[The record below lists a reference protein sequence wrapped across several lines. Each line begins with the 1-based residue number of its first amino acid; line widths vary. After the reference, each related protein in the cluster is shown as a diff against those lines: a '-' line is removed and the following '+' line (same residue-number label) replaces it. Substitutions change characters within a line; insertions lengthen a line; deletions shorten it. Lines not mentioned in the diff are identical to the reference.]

1 MSRDL
6 SHFIDL
12 ESLPLRSPG
21 NDQYQALV
29 AGARQA
35 LASDGCYVL
44 PGAIRDKALRE
55 MQAEARSIENFAHY
69 TPNKVNVY
77 FSCLLYTSDAAD
89 E

>member
-21 NDQYQALV
+21 SDQYQALV
-29 AGARQA
+29 AAARQA

-44 PGAIRDKALRE
+44 PGAIRDEALR
-55 MQAEARSIENFAHY
+55 
-69 TPNKVNVY
+69 
-77 FSCLLYTSDAAD
+77 
-89 E
+89 